1 MRLTQHQIQTI
12 KQATTDIFGPEARV
26 WLFGSRVDDSK
37 RGGDIDLYL
46 ELPEITAEQQRRLES
61 RYWIRLQR
69 ALGER
74 KIDVVTHLKGSELR
88 PIDQQALKT
97 GIQL

>member
-1 MRLTQHQIQTI
+1 LRLTSTQIQAI
-12 KQATTDIFGPEARV
+12 KQATADIFGPEARV
-26 WLFGSRVDDSK
+26 WLFGSRVNDSK

-46 ELPEITAEQQRRLES
+46 ELPAIEAEQRRRLET

-74 KIDVVTHLKGSELR
+74 KIDVVTHPQGSDR
-88 PIDQQALKT
+88 RAIDREAMAT
-97 GIQL
+97 GIRL